1 MRVTGSQTLE
11 VLPIGVRDD
20 SDVENLSIASP
31 ATVSLANH
39 GVVLGVDD
47 YQIAGTVG
55 VSIGSPQVAG
65 VLTDFVNCFG
75 RRNVGI
81 GGAAVSAVFSNVST
95 VVTAASA
102 GTTLWLTGR
111 PYETL
116 KVGDLIGNPTTGW
129 RKVVS
134 VDSDVQVTVSAVFL
148 ASGTG
153 GATAIENPTLYVAD
167 AIGTDAT
174 RGVIEIDS
182 GNILRCD
189 SNFTVN
195 NAGTALAR
203 AGRDPYRVALTRWYH
218 LWLCKGTTG
227 TSLFISTQ
235 RSTPYLK
242 AAFASGTP
250 PVSGYGDRFRRLGAV
265 RLELDGAGPGSRF
278 TPFAESGARNRRERS
293 WEWDA
298 PAVLAAFGGGAWAQ
312 TDLSLFVP
320 PTATIVRVG
329 LDLNAPTAA
338 RRLSVRAS
346 GHGDAALSRPTC
358 LIAPA
363 AGRTSAEV
371 VALTDGAQRADFTL
385 DAADGANPGAA
396 RVAGYAEE
404 V

>member
-1 MRVTGSQTLE
+1 MRVTGAQTLE
-11 VLPIGVRDD
+11 VLPVGVRDD
-20 SDVENLSIASP
+20 SDVENLSLAAPS
-31 ATVSLANH
+31 TVSLANH

-55 VSIGSPQVAG
+55 VTIGSPQVAG

-81 GGAAVSAVFSNVST
+81 GGAAVSAVFSNVS
-95 VVTAASA
+95 VIVTAAVA

-111 PYETL
+111 PFETL

-148 ASGTG
+148 AAGTG

-203 AGRDPYRVALTRWYH
+203 AGRDPYRLALTRWYH
-218 LWLCKGTTG
+218 LWLCKGSTG
-227 TSLFISTQ
+227 TSLFVSTQ
-235 RSTPYLK
+235 RSTPYLRTT
-242 AAFASGTP
+242 FASATP
-250 PVSGYGDRFRRLGAV
+250 PVSGYGDLFRRLGAV
-265 RLELDGAGPGSRF
+265 RLELDGGGPGSRF
-278 TPFAESGARNRRERS
+278 TPFSESGSRNRRDRS
-293 WEWDA
+293 WEWAGAD
-298 PAVLAAFGGGAWAQ
+298 VLAAFGTGAWTQ

-320 PTATIVRVG
+320 PTATLARVVLE
-329 LDLNAPTAA
+329 LDTPTAFC
-338 RRLSVRAS
+338 RLSTRAS
-346 GHGDAALSRPTC
+346 GYGDAALSRPSAVRA
-358 LIAPA
+358 L
-363 AGRTSAEV
+363 AGGWGCAEV
-371 VALTDGAQRADFTL
+371 VALTDGAQRVDFTL
-385 DAADGANPGAA
+385 DAADAANPGAA
-396 RVAGYAEE
+396 RVSGYAEE

>member
-1 MRVTGSQTLE
+1 MRVTAAQTLE
-11 VLPIGVRDD
+11 VLPVGVRDD

-31 ATVSLANH
+31 STVSLATHN
-39 GVVLGVDD
+39 GVLGVDD

-55 VSIGSPQVAG
+55 VTLGLPRVDG
-65 VLTDFVNCFG
+65 VLTDFINCFG

-81 GGAAVSAVFSNVST
+81 GGAAVSAAFSNVST
-95 VVTAASA
+95 VVTAAVA

-116 KVGDLIGNPTTGW
+116 KVGDLIGNPTAGW

-148 ASGTG
+148 ALGTG

-174 RGVIEIDS
+174 RAVIEIDS
-182 GNILRCD
+182 SSVLRCD

-218 LWLCKGTTG
+218 LWLCKGSTG
-227 TSLFISTQ
+227 SSLFVSTQ
-235 RSTPYLK
+235 RSTPFLK
-242 AAFASGTP
+242 TAFASGTP

-293 WEWDA
+293 WEWDVA
-298 PAVLAAFGGGAWAQ
+298 NVLTAFGGGAWAQ

-320 PTATIVRVG
+320 PTATLARVG
-329 LDLNAPTAA
+329 LELDTPTAF

-358 LIAPA
+358 VRAL
-363 AGRTSAEV
+363 AGGWGCNQVEV
-371 VALTDGAQRADFTL
+371 VTDGAQRADFTL